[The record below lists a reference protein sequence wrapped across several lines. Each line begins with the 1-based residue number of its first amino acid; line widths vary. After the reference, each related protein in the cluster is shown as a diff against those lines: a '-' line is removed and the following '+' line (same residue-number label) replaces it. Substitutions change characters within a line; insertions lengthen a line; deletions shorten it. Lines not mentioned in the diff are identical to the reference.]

1 MKWLKFIWLRIR
13 YMQPY
18 DNVIEALKQYSI
30 TKPTK
35 AEKQIIVFLCSVGH
49 GTFAIAN
56 IIFRSRTRSLVIGKL
71 KEIGIAESSLSD
83 SELKW
88 LEELLDHGGSIDDI
102 VKKIQEHRTRSQK
115 PPTPSPVK
123 NRE

>member
-35 AEKQIIVFLCSVGH
+35 AEKQIIVFRCSVGH

-88 LEELLDHGGSIDDI
+88 LEELLDQGGSIDDI